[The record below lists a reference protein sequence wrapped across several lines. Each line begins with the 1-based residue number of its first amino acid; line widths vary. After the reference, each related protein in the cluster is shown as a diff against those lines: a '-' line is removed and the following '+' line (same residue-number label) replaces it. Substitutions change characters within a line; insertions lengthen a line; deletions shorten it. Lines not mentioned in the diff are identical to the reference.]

1 MVFHSKISTRTRAY
15 VCYLRKEGSLSYQE
29 ISKKCNISVSSAV
42 RICKET
48 TKTKE
53 QKKRT
58 GRPPIMSRRDK
69 KRFIRTFQKLRNENP
84 NVTVVDVAKECRIV
98 NVSDRTLVRV
108 MNENGHKSLRPMQ
121 KGLLSVKDRK
131 RRVRFAR
138 NALKKYDPEFWTND
152 VLLYLDG
159 VSFVHKHNP
168 YNDALTPRG
177 KIWRRPSESLQYTT
191 KGSKNLPGGRRL
203 HLLVG
208 IGYTT
213 GVVIA
218 EEYKKFN
225 AAWFA
230 KFVQKTLHSILSDC
244 AVSKNK
250 ERLIFLM
257 DNDPSQRSKLATD
270 ALHDVGAEV
279 LEIPPRSPDLN
290 PIENVFNNVKSE
302 LVKQALQGK
311 IEKESFDEFR
321 IRVLQTIVNCNS
333 STIDTTI
340 ATMHDRLRRIAKNGG
355 YRTKY

>member
-1 MVFHSKISTRTRAY
+1 MVFRGKISTKTRAY
-15 VCYLRKEGSLSYQE
+15 ACYLRTQGSLSYRE

-42 RICKET
+42 RICKEA
-48 TKTKE
+48 KE
-53 QKKRT
+53 AKEHKKRT

-69 KRFIRTFQKLRNENP
+69 KQFLRTFQKLRNENP
-84 NVTVVDVAKECRIV
+84 NVTVLDVAKECRIV
-98 NVSDRTLVRV
+98 NVSYRTLVRV
-108 MNENGHKSLRPMQ
+108 MNKNGYKSLRPRQ
-121 KGLLSVKDRK
+121 KGILSVKDRK

-138 NALKKYDPEFWTND
+138 NALKNYEHEFWTND

-177 KIWRRPSESLQYTT
+177 KIWRRPSEGLQYTT
-191 KGSKNLPGGRRL
+191 KGSKNLAGGRRL

-208 IGYTT
+208 VGYKT

-225 AAWFA
+225 AEWFA
-230 KFVQKTLHSILSDC
+230 KFVQTTLHSILSDC

-270 ALHDVGAEV
+270 ALLDVGAEV
-279 LEIPPRSPDLN
+279 LDIPPRSPDLN
-290 PIENVFNNVKSE
+290 PIENVFNNVKTE
-302 LVKQALQGK
+302 LVKQALKGK
-311 IEKESFDEFR
+311 IEKESFDDFR
-321 IRVLQTIVNCNS
+321 IRVFQSIVNCKS
-333 STIDTTI
+333 STIDRTI
-340 ATMHDRLRRIAKNGG
+340 ATMHDRLRIIAKNGG

>member
-1 MVFHSKISTRTRAY
+1 MVFRGKISTKTRAY
-15 VCYLRKEGSLSYQE
+15 ACYLRSEGSISYRE
-29 ISKKCNISVSSAV
+29 ISKKCSISVSSAV
-42 RICKET
+42 RICKERT
-48 TKTKE
+48 E
-53 QKKRT
+53 AQKHKKKT

-84 NVTVVDVAKECRIV
+84 NVTVLDVAKECRVV
-98 NVSDRTLVRV
+98 NVSYRTLVRV
-108 MNENGHKSLRPMQ
+108 MNENGYKSLRPRQ
-121 KGLLSVKDRK
+121 KGLLSSKDRK

-138 NALKKYDPEFWTND
+138 NALTQYDPEFWAND

-177 KIWRRPSESLQYTT
+177 KIWRRPNEGLQYTT
-191 KGSKNLPGGRRL
+191 KGSKTLPEGRRL

-208 IGYTT
+208 VGYKT

-218 EEYKKFN
+218 EEYKKCN
-225 AAWFA
+225 AEWFA
-230 KFVQKTLHSILSDC
+230 KFVKQTLHHILRDC

-250 ERLIFLM
+250 EKLIFLM

-279 LEIPPRSPDLN
+279 LDIPPRSPDLN

-321 IRVLQTIVNCNS
+321 MRVLQTIVNCSS
-333 STIDTTI
+333 STIDRTI
-340 ATMHDRLRRIAKNGG
+340 ATMHDRLRIIAKNGG